1 MKGSRRRWR
10 RLLIDSGIA
19 NNGAAVVESPVV
31 PVGNGEMGSHHG
43 DEGEREKE
51 RKREEEK
58 RKRSKRVA
66 GARWSS
72 SPASWGP
79 RQ

>member
-1 MKGSRRRWR
+1 MAGDGGQSPTVEETVGRRWR
-10 RLLIDSGIA
+10 RQQWCHCSS
-19 NNGAAVVESPVV
+19 VVGSS
-31 PVGNGEMGSHHG
+31 GEMGSHHG